1 MSQLSL
7 DQDSVDRF
15 AKSYADQTAKLLS
28 IGGGTRT
35 GGGGGGAA
43 VGASLEGVFASAVGG
58 LSKLAGG
65 TFDTTTALGLM
76 RGALEKVPLA
86 GSSVA
91 LMFGTF
97 GEGIINANKSLNEM
111 GKGGVDFG
119 NNLGLMTMSITGAR
133 ITIDEFQSMMQKG
146 STAVTA
152 LGGNATRG
160 ATAFLE
166 LSKDIQETKIVQDL
180 VESGVSTKELNDLT
194 LITMMNRRRLDVDD
208 DRQKAAA
215 IESTSKLA
223 QEMDIIAKLTGK
235 SREQQQRDLE
245 AGLLKAEVQA
255 TLNQLDDEARIN
267 YMNMRTIVGP
277 LGQNIQ
283 DLADEIVTGG
293 VRTAEGTARMA
304 ALGPAGRDFEAAL
317 KQQMAATTEDQRK
330 AADLA
335 LMKSKADIAA
345 YQASEAFATQVRFD
359 TTIVGQMAKQQQQQ
373 NLDGQAAAGRA
384 NEVARIMAEAR
395 QKGET
400 IDRAEAMKRAEEN
413 LRARA
418 LEAQAGFENNK
429 EAQEA
434 AKVARA
440 LNATNAFF
448 KDQTAGMGE
457 NLEKLN
463 KTVGGVLASQNSLVT
478 NFNGL
483 VSRVKQED
491 AALAQSG
498 IFTNLLKAAKIG
510 TSASTVSESDVSVLT
525 SPPVKKSTGSLG
537 TVGKYIEDFGTGTLA
552 MLHGREG
559 VVTEDQLKTLVSQTF
574 SMGQSNFNPKSVVSA
589 MLEEITGGI
598 KTAEGAADAAAQ
610 SAPAAAVAQPQV
622 IIPPA
627 MNDLSQ
633 GIIQLNMRME
643 RLIAA
648 VEDGAD
654 KTARAAKGKG
664 NLLA

>member
-166 LSKDIQETKIVQDL
+166 LSKEIQETKIVQDL

-194 LITMMNRRRLDVDD
+194 LITMMNRRRLDVTDEAQ
-208 DRQKAAA
+208 RAAA

-598 KTAEGAADAAAQ
+598 KTAEGAAGAAAQ